1 MRGKLQIQGKPA
13 KTSKNQGNATQSVG
27 RNAGKIV
34 GMPLTHKGGSQLF
47 CMTRQNLLSDPA
59 VNSKRKAPGYY
70 LDGHGLYL
78 QVGPGSARSWVLR
91 YTLNKKTREMGLGSV
106 DTFGLAKARER
117 ALHYRQL
124 IADGIDPIA
133 HRQLSR
139 DAMAKAAS
147 ASKTFAEC
155 AHEYHTAHADNWKN
169 VKHGDQWINTLTS
182 YAFPKFGQIAVGGV
196 NKSHIL
202 AALTPIWKT
211 KAETASRV
219 LQRIRMVLNY
229 AAAKDYSKGL
239 DAEFWQQVKL
249 ALGAND
255 RARKVE
261 HHSSCPYTEVG
272 ALLAQVEASGASSLT
287 KLAFE
292 FSILTA
298 SRSGEV
304 RGARWSEFDAGYT
317 SWSIPGERM
326 KAGREHRV
334 PLSARAKALLKQ
346 VKAARPD
353 NSDLVFPSNKDTHL
367 SDMVFTQLLRRLGM
381 PFTMHGFRASFRTW
395 GMEATGYPD
404 EMLEFA
410 LAHVVG
416 DQTVRAYARSDMVD
430 KRRQLMQDWADYLSK
445 TQTR

>member
-1 MRGKLQIQGKPA
+1 
-13 KTSKNQGNATQSVG
+13 
-27 RNAGKIV
+27 
-34 GMPLTHKGGSQLF
+34 
-47 CMTRQNLLSDPA
+47 MTRQKQLSDPA

-78 QVGPGSARSWVLR
+78 QVGPGNARSWVLR

-117 ALHYRQL
+117 ALHCRQL

-139 DAMAKAAS
+139 DEMVKVAS

-155 AHEYHTAHADNWKN
+155 ADEYHKAHAENWKN
-169 VKHGDQWINTLTS
+169 VKHADQWINTLTS
-182 YAFPKFGQIAVGGV
+182 YAFPKFGQIAVVDV

-229 AAAKDYSKGL
+229 AAARDYSKGL

-261 HHSSCPYTEVG
+261 HHSSCPYAEVG
-272 ALLAQVEASGASSLT
+272 ALLAQVQASGASLLT

-292 FSILTA
+292 FLILTA

-304 RGARWSEFDAGYT
+304 RGARWSEFDDGYT

-346 VKAARPD
+346 VKAERPD
-353 NSDLVFPSNKDTHL
+353 DLDLVFPSNKDTPL

-395 GMEATGYPD
+395 GMEATSYPD

-416 DQTVRAYARSDMVD
+416 DQTVRAYARSDLVD
-430 KRRQLMQDWADYLSK
+430 KRRQLMQDWADYLRT
-445 TQTR
+445 TQTS